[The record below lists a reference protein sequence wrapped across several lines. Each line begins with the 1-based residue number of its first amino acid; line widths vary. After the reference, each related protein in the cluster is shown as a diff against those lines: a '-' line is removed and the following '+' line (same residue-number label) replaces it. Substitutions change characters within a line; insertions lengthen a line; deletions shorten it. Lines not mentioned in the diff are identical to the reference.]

1 MPAYPTSCRRRSRWW
16 QTESHRPTAVGF
28 PFEHLAAFVEVV
40 VVAAQQGEVV
50 QIGRPI
56 VTQPLV
62 EVVGLTPAR
71 EPVAAGPHA
80 PAVTHDQ
87 RPPLGDRDAVTPAAH
102 VKWLGG
108 TTQHHRDDR
117 GVAGQATSRGGR
129 QVAAV
134 GELASGQAPVGDAGP
149 KPDSTSSKANSRR

>member
-1 MPAYPTSCRRRSRWW
+1 MK
-16 QTESHRPTAVGF
+16 
-28 PFEHLAAFVEVV
+28 VV
-40 VVAAQQGEVV
+40 VVAAAQQGEVV

-108 TTQHHRDDR
+108 AAQDHRDDG
-117 GVAGQATSRGGR
+117 GVAGRASRSDGR
-129 QVAAV
+129 QVADV
-134 GELASGQAPVGDAGP
+134 GDLASGQAPVGDAVP
-149 KPDSTSSKANSRR
+149 KPDSTSSKANLRR